1 MPGGKQNIGM
11 SNRFKPARTAVLSMD
26 YQKSIVSNYLKD
38 GQEAFLSRV
47 AGVLKHARAQG
58 MMVIHVRVGFRSGL
72 PEIGSR
78 NPLFNALKASPQR
91 QQMFQGELAEIHPS
105 VGPEGDD
112 IVITKHRVSAFAG
125 TDLEMILRA
134 HDIDSLVLLGIATS
148 GVVLSTL
155 LDASDADYSLTVLK
169 DCCIDQDVE
178 LHSCLIE
185 KLFAR
190 RASLLTAA
198 EFMITS

>member
-1 MPGGKQNIGM
+1 MTNG
-11 SNRFKPARTAVLSMD
+11 FKLEPARTAVLSMD
-26 YQKSIVSNYLKD
+26 YQKSIVLNYVKEE
-38 GQEAFLSRV
+38 QEAFLSRV
-47 AGVLKHARAQG
+47 AGVLKQARAQG
-58 MMVIHVRVGFRSGL
+58 MMVIHVQVGFRSGL

-91 QQMFQGELAEIHPS
+91 QQMFQGELGAIHPS

-112 IVITKHRVSAFAG
+112 IIITKHRVSAFAG

-155 LDASDADYSLTVLK
+155 LDASDADYRLTVLK
-169 DCCIDQDVE
+169 DCCIDQDAE
-178 LHSCLIE
+178 LHSYLIE
-185 KLFAR
+185 KLFVR
-190 RASLLTAA
+190 RASVLTAA
-198 EFMITS
+198 EFTQ

>member
-1 MPGGKQNIGM
+1 VKE
-11 SNRFKPARTAVLSMD
+11 
-26 YQKSIVSNYLKD
+26 

-47 AGVLKHARAQG
+47 AGVLEHARAQG
-58 MMVIHVRVGFRSGL
+58 MMVIHIQVGFRSGL

-91 QQMFQGELAEIHPS
+91 QQMFQGELGAIHPS
-105 VGPEGDD
+105 LGPESDD

-134 HDIDSLVLLGIATS
+134 HDIDSLLLLGIATS

-155 LDASDADYSLTVLK
+155 LDASDADYRLTVLK
-169 DCCIDQDVE
+169 DCCIDQDAE

-185 KLFAR
+185 KLFVR
-190 RASLLTAA
+190 RATVLTAA
-198 EFMITS
+198 EFTATS

>member
-1 MPGGKQNIGM
+1 M
-11 SNRFKPARTAVLSMD
+11 SNGFKLEPPRTAVLSMD
-26 YQKSIVSNYLKD
+26 YQKSIVSNYVKE

-47 AGVLKHARAQG
+47 AGVLEHARAQG
-58 MMVIHVRVGFRSGL
+58 MMVIHIQVGFRSGL

-91 QQMFQGELAEIHPS
+91 QQMFQGELGAIHPS
-105 VGPEGDD
+105 LGPESDD

-155 LDASDADYSLTVLK
+155 LDASDADYRLTVLK
-169 DCCIDQDVE
+169 DCCIDQDAE

-185 KLFAR
+185 KLFVR
-190 RASLLTAA
+190 RATLLTAA
-198 EFMITS
+198 EFTATS

>member
-1 MPGGKQNIGM
+1 M
-11 SNRFKPARTAVLSMD
+11 SNGFKLEPARTEVLSMD
-26 YQKSIVSNYLKD
+26 YQKSIVSNYVKE

-47 AGVLKHARAQG
+47 AGVLEHARAQG
-58 MMVIHVRVGFRSGL
+58 MMVIHIQVGFRSGL

-91 QQMFQGELAEIHPS
+91 QQMFQGELGAIHPS
-105 VGPEGDD
+105 LGPESDD

-134 HDIDSLVLLGIATS
+134 HDIDSLLLLGIATS

-155 LDASDADYSLTVLK
+155 LDASDADYRLTVLK
-169 DCCIDQDVE
+169 DCCIDQDAE

-185 KLFAR
+185 KLFVR
-190 RASLLTAA
+190 RATVLTAA
-198 EFMITS
+198 EFTATS

>member
-1 MPGGKQNIGM
+1 M
-11 SNRFKPARTAVLSMD
+11 SNIFNLEPTRTAVLSMD
-26 YQKSIVSNYLKD
+26 YQKSIVSNYVKEE
-38 GQEAFLSRV
+38 QEAFLSRV
-47 AGVLKHARAQG
+47 ASVLKIARARG
-58 MMVIHVRVGFRSGL
+58 MMIIHVQVGFRSGL

-78 NPLFNALKASPQR
+78 NPFFSALKTSPQR
-91 QQMFQGELAEIHPS
+91 QQMFQGEQAMIHPAL
-105 VGPEGDD
+105 GPESND

-155 LDASDADYSLTVLK
+155 LDASDRDYRIAVVK
-169 DCCIDQDVE
+169 DCCVDQDAQ

-185 KLFAR
+185 NLFPR
-190 RASLLTAA
+190 RAMVLTAA
-198 EFMITS
+198 EFATVS

>member
-1 MPGGKQNIGM
+1 M
-11 SNRFKPARTAVLSMD
+11 SNGFKLEPARTAVLSMD
-26 YQKSIVSNYLKD
+26 YQKSIVSNYVKE

-47 AGVLKHARAQG
+47 AGVLEHARAQG
-58 MMVIHVRVGFRSGL
+58 MMVIHIQVGFRSGL

-91 QQMFQGELAEIHPS
+91 QQMFQGELGAIHPS
-105 VGPEGDD
+105 LGPESDD

-134 HDIDSLVLLGIATS
+134 HDIDSLLLLGIATS

-155 LDASDADYSLTVLK
+155 LDASDADYRLTVLK
-169 DCCIDQDVE
+169 DCCIDQDAE

-185 KLFAR
+185 KLFVR
-190 RASLLTAA
+190 RATVLTAA
-198 EFMITS
+198 EFTATS